1 MTEGGLETRTNV
13 LENFFAAADFYSPD
27 VVFISPYFGN
37 CLVLEKLHLH
47 HLGAKILYV
56 PILPTISLPF
66 EVVPP
71 KHDAYLPW
79 ETQA

>member
-1 MTEGGLETRTNV
+1 MVNV
-13 LENFFAAADFYSPD
+13 LENSRHVLESFFNAANFYSPD
-27 VVFISPYFGN
+27 VLFISPYFGN

-47 HLGAKILYV
+47 NLGAKILYV
-56 PILPTISLPF
+56 PILPTISPPF

-71 KHDAYLPW
+71 KHDAYSPW